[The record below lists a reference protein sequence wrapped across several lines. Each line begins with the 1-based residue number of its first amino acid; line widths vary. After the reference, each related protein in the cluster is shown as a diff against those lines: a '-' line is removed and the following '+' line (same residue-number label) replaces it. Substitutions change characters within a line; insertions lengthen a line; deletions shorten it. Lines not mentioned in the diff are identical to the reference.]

1 MIPKIFKSLLLFA
14 IAFSFVIVSGCIAW
28 GTKQPEIL
36 PIPANY
42 DISSNILSQGTGTQR
57 AAVTNSPQFRIP
69 IDCTLGEN
77 CYIMHYVDRDPG
89 PGVVDFAC
97 GRQTYDTHNGTDF
110 GIADERVMAEGV
122 AVVAA
127 AKGRVLRVRDG
138 MSDRLIQTDAD
149 KAAVAN
155 VECGNGLVIDHGN
168 QWETQYCH
176 LRRGSIAVQPGT
188 EVEKGTVLGLVGAS
202 GLTSFPHVHLTI
214 RYQGK
219 IVDPFVGPT
228 AESGCNVPRHALW
241 ENPIDYVPTGAI
253 RAGFASQPPNM
264 NELWAGKFYDQ
275 ELPQDIPLIVFWVQV
290 YGTLAGDRVH
300 FQLTDP
306 NGQVVVDNH
315 QTLAQSNRT
324 WMGYVGKRNTPE
336 RPIIPGVWRGEYQL
350 QRGDRILI
358 SRSQTINII

>member
-1 MIPKIFKSLLLFA
+1 MIAKIRKSLLLFA

-28 GTKQPEIL
+28 GTKQPEIFR
-36 PIPANY
+36 IPANY
-42 DISSNILSQGTGTQR
+42 DIPNNGTGTHL
-57 AAVTNSPQFRIP
+57 ATTPNSPQFRIP
-69 IDCTLGEN
+69 IDCTLGTD

-89 PGVVDFAC
+89 PGVVDFGC
-97 GRQTYDTHNGTDF
+97 GRQTYDTHKGTDF

-127 AKGRVLRVRDG
+127 AGGRVLRVRDG
-138 MSDRLIQTDAD
+138 MSDRLIQADAD
-149 KAAVAN
+149 KAAVEDI
-155 VECGNGLVIDHGN
+155 ECGNGLVISHGN

-176 LRRGSIAVQPGT
+176 LRNGSIAVQPGT

-202 GLTSFPHVHLTI
+202 GLTSFPHVHLSI
-214 RYQGK
+214 RYQGE

-228 AESGCNVPRHALW
+228 AESGCNVPRHSLW
-241 ENPIDYVPTGAI
+241 ENPLDYVPTGAI
-253 RAGFASQPPNM
+253 RAGFASQPPKM
-264 NELWAGKFYDQ
+264 NELWAGKFYD
-275 ELPQDIPLIVFWVQV
+275 EVLPQDIPLIVFWVQA

-300 FQLTDP
+300 FKLTAP
-306 NGQVVVDNH
+306 NGQVMVDNH
-315 QTLAQSNRT
+315 QTLAESNRS